1 MDFDDIKLHC
11 IDALG
16 DFEGLD
22 AEEEAELKEEYC
34 ENCRV
39 DPESLEC
46 SRPADMMGGMIDD
59 ALERSR
65 E

>member
-1 MDFDDIKLHC
+1 MDFDDLKLSC
-11 IDALG
+11 VDALG

-22 AEEEAELKEEYC
+22 AEEVAELKELYC
-34 ENCRV
+34 EACRV
-39 DPESLEC
+39 DPESLNC
-46 SRPADMMGGMIDD
+46 TRPADMMGGMIDD

>member
-11 IDALG
+11 VDALG

-22 AEEEAELKEEYC
+22 AEEIAELKEEYC
-34 ENCRV
+34 EECQK
-39 DPESLEC
+39 DPESLKC
-46 SRPADMMGGMIDD
+46 TRGADLMGGMIDY